1 MAISREKKERI
12 VEDLA
17 EKLSRSSA
25 LIMMDYRG
33 LTNAEL
39 TQLRNKLRDEET
51 RFHVV
56 KNSLVKRAMEAAG
69 LPWDDALF
77 DGPTAI
83 GFCYE
88 DVPGPAKILAN
99 FSSEGKTLLIR
110 GGLLGDAVL
119 DAAQISDLAS
129 LPSGEVLIAQVVA
142 RVSGPLYGLVSV
154 LSAPLRDLV
163 YVLQARVGQL
173 GEAEA

>member
-1 MAISREKKERI
+1 MAISREKKEKI

-17 EKLSRSSA
+17 EKLSRSRA
-25 LIMMDYRG
+25 LIMADYRG
-33 LTNAEL
+33 LSTADL
-39 TQLRNKLRDEET
+39 TQLRAKLRDEET
-51 RFHVV
+51 GFHVV

-88 DVPGPAKILAN
+88 DIPGPAKVLLD
-99 FSSEGKTLLIR
+99 FSSESKTLSIR

-142 RVSGPLYGLVSV
+142 RISGPLFGLVNV

-163 YVLQARVGQL
+163 YVLQARAGQL